1 MSKQVFVALVTC
13 FNEDETINCAAT
25 RAQVRRQVA
34 AGNNIMC
41 AGTNGDFSALTH
53 AEKIR
58 LTEEV
63 VDEVAGRA
71 RVIVNAGMPA
81 TFETLQ
87 IAKAFDRI
95 GVDGI
100 AVITPFFIACT
111 QDGLIRHFQTV
122 ADAVGAPI
130 YLYDIPART
139 QNHIE
144 PETARKLAAH
154 GNIAGIKDTG
164 GAQQTLEANLQV
176 ARDVPGFE
184 VYSGPDHLVLWSLQN
199 GAAGCISG
207 LGNALPDVLAV
218 FSAPST
224 PATSPRPSGSRRSMP
239 ISAPISTRLASHPPW
254 SSARFISRTLPSAP
268 AASRHSCRI
277 RNRIKKSWKSCD
289 AIDACEAATERS
301 GHCRSRTR
309 HLKISTKTAGSR
321 SLSEASSMTNNL

>member
-1 MSKQVFVALVTC
+1 MSKQAFVALVTC
-13 FNEDETINCAAT
+13 FNEDETINYEAT

-41 AGTNGDFSALTH
+41 AGTNGDFTALTH

-71 RVIVNAGMPA
+71 KVIVNAGMPA

-87 IAKAFDRI
+87 LANAFDRI

-111 QDGLIRHFQTV
+111 QDGLIRHFSTV
-122 ADAVGAPI
+122 ADAVETPV

-154 GNIAGIKDTG
+154 GNIAGIKDSG
-164 GAQQTLEANLQV
+164 GAQQTLEAYLQV
-176 ARDVPGFE
+176 AKEMPGFE

-207 LGNALPDVLAV
+207 LGNALPDVLAGILNA
-218 FSAPST
+218 FNAGDIT
-224 PATSPRPSGSRRSMP
+224 EAERQQA
-239 ISAPISTRLASHPPW
+239 IYAD
-254 SSARFISRTLPSAP
+254 FRTDLYALGFAP
-268 AASRHSCRI
+268 AMVKRSLYLQDPSVGASRQPALLPDREQDEKI
-277 RNRIKKSWKSCD
+277 REILR
-289 AIDACEAATERS
+289 RYQ
-301 GHCRSRTR
+301 RT
-309 HLKISTKTAGSR
+309 
-321 SLSEASSMTNNL
+321 

>member
-1 MSKQVFVALVTC
+1 MSKQAFVALVTC
-13 FNEDETINCAAT
+13 FNEDETINYEAT

-41 AGTNGDFSALTH
+41 AGTNGDFTALTYD
-53 AEKIR
+53 EKIR

-87 IAKAFDRI
+87 LARSFDRI

-111 QDGLIRHFQTV
+111 QDGLIRHFSTV
-122 ADAVGAPI
+122 ADAVDTPV
-130 YLYDIPART
+130 YLYDVPART

-144 PETARKLAAH
+144 PETARKLATH
-154 GNIAGIKDTG
+154 GNIAGIKDSG
-164 GAQQTLEANLQV
+164 GAQQTLEAYLRV
-176 ARDVPGFE
+176 AKDVPGFE

-207 LGNALPDVLAV
+207 LGNALPDVLAGILDA
-218 FSAPST
+218 FNAGDI
-224 PATSPRPSGSRRSMP
+224 AEAERQQA
-239 ISAPISTRLASHPPW
+239 IYAA
-254 SSARFISRTLPSAP
+254 FRTDLYALGFAP
-268 AASRHSCRI
+268 AMVKRSLYLQDPSVGASRQPALLPDPDQDDRI
-277 RNRIKKSWKSCD
+277 
-289 AIDACEAATERS
+289 IDILR
-301 GHCRSRTR
+301 RYQR
-309 HLKISTKTAGSR
+309 L
-321 SLSEASSMTNNL
+321 

>member
-1 MSKQVFVALVTC
+1 MTKQAFVALVTC
-13 FNEDETINCAAT
+13 FNEDETINYQAT

-41 AGTNGDFSALTH
+41 AGTNGDFTALTH
-53 AEKIR
+53 EEKIR

-71 RVIVNAGMPA
+71 KVIVNAGMPA

-87 IAKAFDRI
+87 LAQAFDRI

-111 QDGLIRHFQTV
+111 QDGLIRHFSTV
-122 ADAVGAPI
+122 ADAVETQV

-144 PETARKLAAH
+144 PETARKLATH
-154 GNIAGIKDTG
+154 GNIAGIKDSG
-164 GAQQTLEANLQV
+164 GAQQTLEAYLQV
-176 ARDVPGFE
+176 AKEMPGFE

-207 LGNALPDVLAV
+207 LGNALPDVLAGILNA
-218 FSAPST
+218 FNAGDIT
-224 PATSPRPSGSRRSMP
+224 KAERQQA
-239 ISAPISTRLASHPPW
+239 IYAD
-254 SSARFISRTLPSAP
+254 FRTDLYALGFAP
-268 AASRHSCRI
+268 AMVKRSLYLQDASVGASRQPALLPD
-277 RNRIKKSWKSCD
+277 KEQD
-289 AIDACEAATERS
+289 E
-301 GHCRSRTR
+301 
-309 HLKISTKTAGSR
+309 KILEILR
-321 SLSEASSMTNNL
+321 RYQRL